1 MNDAPALAD
10 LIAPLPE
17 AAAGDV
23 RGGGPGFDL
32 YLLVKDERAAAR
44 VAEREAIAAGDADVD
59 PLSAGARQW
68 RQVADSGARL
78 LTDHVKD
85 LQVAAWLVE
94 AWLRTD
100 GFAGVADG
108 FALLASLIE
117 AWWDDGLLP
126 AEDEDGIETRVAPLF
141 GLFGRQDTGTLIQP
155 IKLLPLTDR
164 GDEPIAL
171 WTVETMRAQSVR
183 ADDPELREQLLER
196 RAERVAAVDGA
207 IAGASPG
214 FATANAAA
222 IERALAELERLMDL
236 IDVRAPFGRFGSQ
249 VAKPLE
255 DALALI
261 RTAVPA
267 TSVTEM
273 DDASESSADGS
284 GPVPADDAA
293 PRGRRTRAGALAQIL
308 EVATFFE
315 ATEPQSMV
323 ARSLRDVVRRATM
336 PLDDLLTELLP
347 ENDQRRLF
355 LLRAGI
361 RQVAEPDSY
370 SSY

>member
-1 MNDAPALAD
+1 MDEVPALAD

-17 AAAGDV
+17 GAGGDV

-32 YLLVKDERAAAR
+32 YLLAKDERAAAR

-85 LQVAAWLVE
+85 LQVAAWLAE
-94 AWLRTD
+94 AWVRID

-108 FALLASLIE
+108 FALIASLIE
-117 AWWDDGLLP
+117 IWWDEGLLP
-126 AEDEDGIETRVAPLF
+126 TEDEDGVETRIAPLF

-164 GDEPIAL
+164 GDEPVAL

-207 IAGASPG
+207 IAGASSG
-214 FATANAAA
+214 FATANVAA

-249 VAKPLE
+249 VARPLE

-261 RTAVPA
+261 RTAAPTMPAVEAIDDPDSGDSALVPV
-267 TSVTEM
+267 S
-273 DDASESSADGS
+273 
-284 GPVPADDAA
+284 ADDAA
-293 PRGRRTRAGALAQIL
+293 PRARRTRSGALAQIL
-308 EVATFFE
+308 EIATFFE
-315 ATEPQSMV
+315 TTEPQSMV

-370 SSY
+370 TSY